1 MQILGSISSISLPQL
16 KCLACDPKTFG
27 WCTVDQRFNRSR
39 VTLLTFTL
47 PLPPM
52 HLTVQ
57 MEWPIPPWP
66 GKIELWGCRL
76 KSMHSES
83 RIEWSQQSC
92 VQFLPVPC
100 AWSGLNNRRR
110 FEMPCKFV
118 LQLDRVKD
126 NLTFGSAEH
135 SQFPGG
141 AELDMLQMQLVTLG
155 KMNKMSS
162 SAAVQAKVQDLD
174 FFKDYWKDL
183 ESMSRWIAKLSSCFW
198 GYHGISPCNC
208 STSCCAMTKDAH
220 ET

>member
-1 MQILGSISSISLPQL
+1 
-16 KCLACDPKTFG
+16 
-27 WCTVDQRFNRSR
+27 
-39 VTLLTFTL
+39 
-47 PLPPM
+47 
-52 HLTVQ
+52 
-57 MEWPIPPWP
+57 
-66 GKIELWGCRL
+66 
-76 KSMHSES
+76 MHSES

-155 KMNKMSS
+155 KMSS
-162 SAAVQAKVQDLD
+162 CAAVQAKVQDLD
-174 FFKDYWKDL
+174 FLRLL
-183 ESMSRWIAKLSSCFW
+183 ERSGKHVAVNCKVVFMLL
-198 GYHGISPCNC
+198 GISPCNC